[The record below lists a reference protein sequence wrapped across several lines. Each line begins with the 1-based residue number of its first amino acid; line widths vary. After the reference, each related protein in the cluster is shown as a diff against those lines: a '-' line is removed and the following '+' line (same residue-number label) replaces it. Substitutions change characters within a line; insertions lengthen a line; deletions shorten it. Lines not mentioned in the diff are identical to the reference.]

1 MSDNVAEHDNG
12 ELVNIKRIIYIGFDM
27 WRGKKSVKQAIVSMG
42 VLANKAKTKK
52 ERLNIGFQVRFGEL
66 DNEVASKDEQNMG
79 ICIGVGTNEA
89 TKTGKQDV
97 LIKYGVRSGVGT
109 VEAKNMQE
117 TNSGVRSGVAAYKK
131 EENRVGSGAWCKVRF
146 SLFHKFFFGETE
158 VFSYQDA
165 SFYGAIKVFSRQGA
179 SFWDAFYLFR
189 KGFFV
194 HDLGRVIFPFV
205 FEGFLWDPGG
215 GIDQ

>member
-1 MSDNVAEHDNG
+1 MV
-12 ELVNIKRIIYIGFDM
+12 IF
-27 WRGKKSVKQAIVSMG
+27 
-42 VLANKAKTKK
+42 
-52 ERLNIGFQVRFGEL
+52 
-66 DNEVASKDEQNMG
+66 
-79 ICIGVGTNEA
+79 IGVGADKAN
-89 TKTGKQDV
+89 KNSKQDAG
-97 LIKYGVRSGVGT
+97 IKYGVRSGVGT
-109 VEAKNMQE
+109 IEAKNMQE

-158 VFSYQDA
+158 VFSCQDA